1 MATPESLA
9 TASAHEELMARFFDA
24 FKRRSVDDILAM
36 VTDDAVLES
45 AFGPEVHG
53 KRFTG
58 KAAFREGLVRYFE
71 VMAGARTCDRTYSVL
86 GDKGFTE
93 VTVSFTDAEGKEVT
107 TRVCDIFDF
116 RDGKVASKRAYAK
129 RIVAG

>member
-1 MATPESLA
+1 MTLATPGKAVVDHAFML
-9 TASAHEELMARFFDA
+9 RFFDA
-24 FKRRSVDDILAM
+24 WKRKDADDIISML
-36 VTDDAVLES
+36 TDDAVLES

-58 KAAFREGLVRYFE
+58 KQAFREGIVRYF
-71 VMAGARTCDRTYSVL
+71 AALPGISSSDRTYAIM

-93 VTVSFTDAEGKEVT
+93 VTVSYPGPDGKQVT
-107 TRVCDIFDF
+107 MRVCDLFDF

-129 RIVAG
+129 RVVPE